1 MKNPI
6 LEEVRRVRLQ
16 IAAETGNTVEGL
28 AAYLQSPEIEKLMRG
43 MKVSDRKPVKPKR
56 RRKAA

>member
-6 LEEVRRVRLQ
+6 LEEVRRIRHEMD
-16 IAAETGNTVEGL
+16 AETGHSVEGL
-28 AAYLQSPEIEKLMRG
+28 SAYLKSRRHLMEKWGL
-43 MKVSDRKPVKPKR
+43 KFSDCKPVKPKR